1 MGYIPKN
8 YPVFP
13 VAPYPGDDANPPVK
27 GNSGI
32 GIREL
37 AALVA
42 MHALISNPKYFSDP
56 SAAIV
61 DAFEIADDFYTEI
74 FR

>member
-1 MGYIPKN
+1 MKHIPKN
-8 YPVFP
+8 YPAFP
-13 VAPYPGDDANPPVK
+13 VAPHPGDESNPPTK

-42 MHALISNPKYFSDP
+42 MHALISNPKYFSNP
-56 SAAIV
+56 MSAIP
-61 DAFEIADDFYTEI
+61 DAFDVADEFYLEI
-74 FR
+74 FK